1 MSTLVGCPLSEDL
14 VGREGEE
21 EEKRRRGGEEEGKRR
36 RRGGGEGKRKKG
48 ITDMWVTDFMQQV
61 ARHTHVDRSATS
73 VRKVKKEDGLQ
84 IKGTSLPLQSL
95 LRIW

>member
-1 MSTLVGCPLSEDL
+1 MLVTG
-14 VGREGEE
+14 
-21 EEKRRRGGEEEGKRR
+21 
-36 RRGGGEGKRKKG
+36 
-48 ITDMWVTDFMQQV
+48 FMQQV

-95 LRIW
+95 LRIWKNGDVGHVGEVSRHILALLVPLERLMHT